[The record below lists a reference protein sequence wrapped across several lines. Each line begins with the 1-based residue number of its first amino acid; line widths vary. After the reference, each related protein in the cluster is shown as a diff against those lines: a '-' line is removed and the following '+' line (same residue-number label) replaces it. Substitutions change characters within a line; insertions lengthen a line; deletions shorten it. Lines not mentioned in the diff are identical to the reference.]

1 MFAEF
6 EQGVRKT
13 EDCRAN
19 CSGRKYVLRARHAD
33 FYLKTTFK
41 LMGDGVVTTM
51 RLFYKNIVL
60 LDEGGKTWNNGNVFA
75 GV

>member
-13 EDCRAN
+13 EDCRAH
-19 CSGRKYVLRARHAD
+19 CSGRKYVLKASHFD
-33 FYLKTTFK
+33 FHSKTTFK
-41 LMGDGVVTTM
+41 LMDEGIITAI
-51 RLFYKNIVL
+51 RLFYKNIVV
-60 LDEGGKTWNNGNVFA
+60 LDGGKTWNNGNVFV

>member
-1 MFAEF
+1 MFTKF

-13 EDCRAN
+13 EDCRAD
-19 CSGRKYVLRARHAD
+19 CSGLKYVLKARHYD
-33 FYLKTTFK
+33 YLSKTSFK
-41 LMGDGVVTTM
+41 LMDDGIITAM

-60 LDEGGKTWNNGNVFA
+60 LDYSGKTWNNGNVFA

>member
-6 EQGVRKT
+6 EQGVRKP
-13 EDCRAN
+13 EYCRAD
-19 CSGRKYVLRARHAD
+19 CSGLKYVLKVQQTD
-33 FYLKTTFK
+33 FLQKTTFK
-41 LMGDGVVTTM
+41 LMGDGIVTAM

-60 LDEGGKTWNNGNVFA
+60 LFDGKTWNNGNVFA

>member
-13 EDCRAN
+13 EDCRADCN
-19 CSGRKYVLRARHAD
+19 GQKYVLKARHD
-33 FYLKTTFK
+33 DYLSKTTFK
-41 LMGDGVVTTM
+41 LMGDGIVTAM

-60 LDEGGKTWNNGNVFA
+60 L
-75 GV
+75 

>member
-13 EDCRAN
+13 EDCRAD
-19 CSGRKYVLRARHAD
+19 CSGLKYVLKAAHGD
-33 FYLKTTFK
+33 LLSKTTFK
-41 LMGDGVVTTM
+41 LMGDGVVTAM

-60 LDEGGKTWNNGNVFA
+60 LYGGKTWNNGNVFA